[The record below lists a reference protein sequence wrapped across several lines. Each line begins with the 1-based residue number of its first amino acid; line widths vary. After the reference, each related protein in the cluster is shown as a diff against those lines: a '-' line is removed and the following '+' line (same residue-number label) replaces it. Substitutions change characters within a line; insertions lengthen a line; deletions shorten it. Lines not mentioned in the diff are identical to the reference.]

1 MKKLAT
7 YKNGNTL
14 TTIYDDGTKTHFTMD
29 DEFKFE
35 FPESHDISISQ
46 CCDNSCEWCYYGCS
60 PTGKHGK
67 LTGWKFF
74 DSMRPYTEIAINLQ
88 SPLNPEL
95 IVFLKEMRE
104 RNIIVNVTINQN
116 HFMDDSMLALIYH
129 LEKHGLIKG
138 IGVSLTNPTQDDFIE
153 TVKEFPN
160 TVIHVIA
167 GVTPWEDI
175 QYLMGHGLKLLIL
188 GYKKTG
194 RGKKYYDGMFI
205 PIITQMKYL
214 EGGLDEVINGF
225 KVVSFDN
232 LAIEQLHI
240 RDRLSDKEWETFYGG
255 DDGTVTFFIDLVKG
269 VFARN
274 SLSQITY
281 PIGDKTID
289 EMFEI
294 IRKEVEKDGNEKLS

>member
-1 MKKLAT
+1 MKKITT
-7 YKNGNTL
+7 YKNGNTY

-29 DEFKFE
+29 DEFEFE
-35 FPESHDISISQ
+35 FSESHDISISQ
-46 CCDNSCEWCYYGCS
+46 CCDNGCEWCYYGCS

-74 DSMRPYTEIAINLQ
+74 ETMHPYTEIAINLQ
-88 SPLNPEL
+88 SPVNPEL
-95 IVFLKEMRE
+95 ILFLTEMRD
-104 RNIIVNVTINQN
+104 RNIIVNITINQN

-167 GVTPWEDI
+167 GITPWEDI

-188 GYKKTG
+188 GYKKLE
-194 RGKKYYDGMFI
+194 RGKKYYNHSSTLVENNIKQFETGLNE
-205 PIITQMKYL
+205 II
-214 EGGLDEVINGF
+214 DGF
-225 KVVSFDN
+225 KIVSFDN
-232 LAIEQLHI
+232 LAIEQLHLK
-240 RDRLSDKEWETFYGG
+240 DKLSEKEWEMFYGG

-269 VFARN
+269 VFARS
-274 SLSQITY
+274 SLSRIVY
-281 PIGDKTID
+281 PIGDRTID

-294 IRKEVEKDGNEKLS
+294 IRKEVEKDGNKKLP

>member
-1 MKKLAT
+1 MKKIAT
-7 YKNGNTL
+7 YKNGNTT

-29 DEFKFE
+29 DEFEFE

-46 CCDNSCEWCYYGCS
+46 CCDNGCEWCYYGCS

-67 LTGWKFF
+67 LTEWKFF

-88 SPLNPEL
+88 FPLHPDLES
-95 IVFLKEMRE
+95 FLFEMRQ
-104 RNIIVNVTINQN
+104 RKIIVNATINQN
-116 HFMDDSMLALIYH
+116 HFMSDSGRELIEAYSD
-129 LEKHGLIKG
+129 LGLIKG
-138 IGVSLTNPTQDDFIE
+138 IGISLTNPRQEKFIE
-153 TVKEFPN
+153 TVKQYPN

-175 QYLMGHGLKLLIL
+175 QYLMGHGLKILIL

-232 LAIEQLHI
+232 LAIEQLHLK
-240 RDRLSDKEWETFYGG
+240 DKLSEKEWETFYGG

-269 VFARN
+269 VFARS
-274 SLSQITY
+274 SLSQIIY

-294 IRKEVEKDGNEKLS
+294 VKKENKKGSD

>member
-1 MKKLAT
+1 MKRLAV
-7 YKNGNTL
+7 YKNGNTM

-29 DEFKFE
+29 DEFEFE

-46 CCDNSCEWCYYGCS
+46 CCDNGCEWCYYGCS

-88 SPLNPEL
+88 FPLHPDLES
-95 IVFLKEMRE
+95 FLFEMRQ
-104 RNIIVNVTINQN
+104 RKIIVNATINQN
-116 HFMDDSMLALIYH
+116 HFMSDSGRELIEAYSD
-129 LEKHGLIKG
+129 LGLIKG
-138 IGVSLTNPTQDDFIE
+138 IGISLTDPTQEGFIDE
-153 TVKEFPN
+153 VKKYPN
-160 TVIHVIA
+160 AVIHIIA

-194 RGKKYYDGMFI
+194 RGKKYYDGLFI

-240 RDRLSDKEWETFYGG
+240 KNRLNDKEWDMFYGG

-274 SLSQITY
+274 SLSQIVY

-289 EMFEI
+289 EMFAI
-294 IRKEVEKDGNEKLS
+294 VKNENKKGSD